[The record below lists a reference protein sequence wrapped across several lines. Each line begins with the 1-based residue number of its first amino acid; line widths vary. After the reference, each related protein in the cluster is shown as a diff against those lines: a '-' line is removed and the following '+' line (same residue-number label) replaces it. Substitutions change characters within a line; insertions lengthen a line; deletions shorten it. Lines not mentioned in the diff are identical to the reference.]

1 MPKKNP
7 RIDIVF
13 KKLFSQ
19 DENKELLISFI
30 NSIVDEKSKISD
42 LIIKNPYI
50 EEDFLSNNL
59 PQIDVRGKSKINE
72 EWYNIELQIMRHE
85 NYDKRALYHWAK
97 IYDSQASIDLDF
109 ESLEKTISI
118 NFLNFNVVPE
128 KNYHNVYKLI
138 NKETGK
144 ELNDQSEIHFI
155 EFEKYDVNRNSI
167 TPLDRWT
174 HFMRDA
180 SVMTEL
186 PGDLVSTT
194 EIKTA
199 FDLLDDIEMSESEKV
214 YYDNRLKWFK
224 NEESALRTAKK
235 EAVFEEKR
243 KTAIILS
250 KMGLSLFS
258 IAEATGL
265 PDTEIEKLSKDNF

>member
-7 RIDIVF
+7 RIDIIF

-19 DENKELLISFI
+19 EQNKELLISLI

-42 LIIKNPYI
+42 LILKNPYK

-59 PQIDVRGKSKINE
+59 PQIDVRGKSRISE
-72 EWYNIELQIMRHE
+72 DWYNIELQIMRHE

-97 IYDSQASIDLDF
+97 IYDSQSTMDLDF
-109 ESLEKTISI
+109 ESLEKTISV

-155 EFEKYDVNRNSI
+155 EFEKYDTKKNSI
-167 TPLDRWT
+167 TALDRWI

-180 SVMTEL
+180 AVMTEL
-186 PGDLVSTT
+186 PADLENVP

-199 FDLLDDIEMSESEKV
+199 FELLESIEMSELEKT
-214 YYDNRLKWFK
+214 YYDNRVKWFR
-224 NEESALRTAKK
+224 NEESALKTAKK

-243 KTAIILS
+243 KTAIILV
-250 KMGLSLFS
+250 KMGLSIFS

-265 PDTEIEKLSKDNF
+265 PDAEIEKLAKDNF

>member
-7 RIDIVF
+7 RIDIIF
-13 KKLFSQ
+13 KKLFSKE
-19 DENKELLISFI
+19 ENKELLVSLI
-30 NSIVDEKSKISD
+30 NSVVDEKSKISD
-42 LIIKNPYI
+42 LILKNPYK

-59 PQIDVRGKSKINE
+59 PQIDVRGKSKVSE
-72 EWYNIELQIMRHE
+72 DWYNIELQIMRHE

-97 IYDSQASIDLDF
+97 IYDSQVALDLDF
-109 ESLEKTISI
+109 EALEKTISI

-138 NKETGK
+138 NKETGR
-144 ELNDQSEIHFI
+144 ELNDQSEIHFV
-155 EFEKYDVNRNSI
+155 EFEKYDVNKNSI
-167 TPLDRWT
+167 NALDRWT

-180 SVMTEL
+180 AIMHSL
-186 PGDLVSTT
+186 PQDLDDVL

-199 FDLLDDIEMSESEKV
+199 FELLDTIEMSELEKN
-214 YYDNRLKWFK
+214 YYDNRIKWFK
-224 NEESALRTAKK
+224 NEESALKTAKK

-243 KTAIILS
+243 KTALILI
-250 KMGLSLFS
+250 KMGLSPFS

-265 PDTEIEKLSKDNF
+265 PDSEIEKLTKDNF

>member
-7 RIDIVF
+7 RIDIIF

-19 DENKELLISFI
+19 ESNKELLVSLI
-30 NSIVDEKSKISD
+30 NSVVDEKSKISD
-42 LIIKNPYI
+42 LILKNPYK

-59 PQIDVRGKSKINE
+59 PQIDVRGKSKVSE

-97 IYDSQASIDLDF
+97 IYDSQSTIDLDF

-155 EFEKYDVNRNSI
+155 EFEKYDTNRNSI
-167 TPLDRWT
+167 TALDRWT
-174 HFMRDA
+174 YFMRDA
-180 SVMTEL
+180 AIMTTL
-186 PGDLVSTT
+186 PSDLENIL

-199 FDLLDDIEMSESEKV
+199 FDLLEDIEMSELEKN
-214 YYDNRLKWFK
+214 YYDNRVKGFK

-243 KTAIILS
+243 K
-250 KMGLSLFS
+250 
-258 IAEATGL
+258 
-265 PDTEIEKLSKDNF
+265 